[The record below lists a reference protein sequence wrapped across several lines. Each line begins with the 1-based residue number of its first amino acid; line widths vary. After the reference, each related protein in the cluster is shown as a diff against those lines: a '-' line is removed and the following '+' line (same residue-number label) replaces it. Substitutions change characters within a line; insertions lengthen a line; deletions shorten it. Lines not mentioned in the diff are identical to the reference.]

1 MATVATPKA
10 LACPNC
16 GGPIEIRGYAH
27 TLSVVCPRC
36 LTVLDATNPQLA
48 ILQKFQGQQRILPGI
63 PLGSRGTFDGTQW
76 EVIGFQIREVTTED
90 ARYGWSEYLLFN
102 PYKGFRYL
110 SEYNGHWNY
119 IRVISA
125 LPEETMARGKKAVR
139 YQGKTF
145 LHFDHAPARTSYV
158 LGEFPWQVVVGEP
171 AEVDDYIAP
180 PLMLSSETMAGEITW
195 SLGEYYTGQ
204 QIWQAFKL
212 PGRPNP
218 PIGVFANQPSPMG
231 TRVKSMWTTW
241 LWLMVMFVAMVLY
254 FEVSAGRHEVFRQKY
269 SFTPGGPSAAAF
281 VTNDFELTGRASS
294 VQIATSTDLQN
305 DWVYF
310 NFALIDETTG
320 KARDFGREVS
330 HYSDEGSPRDSVVL
344 PAVPAGKYYL
354 RVEPEKTAGS
364 APVNY
369 EIVVRRDVPGFGW
382 FVLAGFLLL
391 IPPIVSTVRIASFES
406 ARWRESDYPPSI
418 SGGDD

>member
-1 MATVATPKA
+1 
-10 LACPNC
+10 
-16 GGPIEIRGYAH
+16 
-27 TLSVVCPRC
+27 
-36 LTVLDATNPQLA
+36 
-48 ILQKFQGQQRILPGI
+48 
-63 PLGSRGTFDGTQW
+63 
-76 EVIGFQIREVTTED
+76 
-90 ARYGWSEYLLFN
+90 
-102 PYKGFRYL
+102 
-110 SEYNGHWNY
+110 
-119 IRVISA
+119 
-125 LPEETMARGKKAVR
+125 MARGKKAVR